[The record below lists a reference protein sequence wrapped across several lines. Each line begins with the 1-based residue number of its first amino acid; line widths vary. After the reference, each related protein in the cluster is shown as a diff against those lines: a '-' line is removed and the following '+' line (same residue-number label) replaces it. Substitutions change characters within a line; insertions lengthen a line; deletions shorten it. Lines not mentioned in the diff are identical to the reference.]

1 MNRLAVA
8 LTSISRELDELGARW
23 ALVGG
28 LAVSIWAEPRL
39 TRDVDVAVAV
49 AGDHEAERLVRDL
62 STRGYRAVQLVE
74 HEAVSRL
81 ATARLASPVAH
92 PVVVD
97 LLFASS
103 GIEPEIIA
111 SAVRIGIFEGL
122 QVPIATRAHLIAMKV
137 LARDDR
143 SRPQD
148 FDDLVSLVRG
158 AEPAEIEAARQA
170 LDLIAERG
178 FGRARDLRAAL
189 AAVLPPGS

>member
-1 MNRLAVA
+1 M
-8 LTSISRELDELGARW
+8 D
-23 ALVGG
+23 
-28 LAVSIWAEPRL
+28 
-39 TRDVDVAVAV
+39 
-49 AGDHEAERLVRDL
+49 
-62 STRGYRAVQLVE
+62 
-74 HEAVSRL
+74 
-81 ATARLASPVAH
+81 
-92 PVVVD
+92 
-97 LLFASS
+97 
-103 GIEPEIIA
+103 
-111 SAVRIGIFEGL
+111 IFEGL
-122 QVPIATRAHLIAMKV
+122 HVPIATRAHLIAMKV